1 MKTLKFLTNLVF
13 IFSMMSVTLI
23 GCNNDDQEIP
33 NPDVKVPDGEAL
45 QNKYVEFLESETQ
58 TFSIN
63 IDNGGSVTSA
73 QGTYLYFSP
82 NSMQDAQGNEVTGDI
97 DIEFI
102 ELYDKAQMLLGD
114 KSTRG
119 RQEDGSIATLVSGGE
134 FFVNAQKD
142 GEQLQLMPGIGFQ
155 IMVETDNLDMGMQ
168 LFVNEN
174 EDCVE
179 VDCDVIWEQANGRL
193 EAGDAQGG
201 NGEGGGVYY
210 GFADNFGWTN
220 IDRWY
225 SDPRPKTTLFVDV
238 PEGYDNTNCG
248 VFLSYDGEPTALAK
262 LDVYDEETEL
272 FTEHYGQIP
281 IGLEVHFIVLSV
293 IDDQY
298 YYAIQ
303 GATIT
308 ENHVEIIGD
317 LSPITEAELI
327 QLVEALP

>member
-13 IFSMMSVTLI
+13 IFSIMTTALI
-23 GCNNDDQEIP
+23 GCKDDD
-33 NPDVKVPDGEAL
+33 NVTVTPDVKIPDGEAL
-45 QNKYVEFLESETQ
+45 QEKYAEHLNEASQ
-58 TFSIN
+58 TFQVDAES
-63 IDNGGSVTSA
+63 GGAVTGEK
-73 QGTYLYFSP
+73 GTYLYFNA
-82 NSMQDAQGNEVTGDI
+82 NSMIDADGNDVTGNI
-97 DIEFI
+97 DIELI

-114 KSTRG
+114 KPTRG

-134 FFVNAQKD
+134 FFINATQN
-142 GEQLQLMPGIGFQ
+142 GEQLQLKPGIGFQ
-155 IMVETDNLDMGMQ
+155 IVVETDSLDMDMQ

-174 EDCVE
+174 GDCLE
-179 VDCDVIWEQANGRL
+179 ADCEVIWEEAKGRL

-201 NGEGGGVYY
+201 NGDGGGAYY

-225 SDPRPKTTLFVDV
+225 SDPRPKTTLYVDV
-238 PEGYDNTNCG
+238 PEGYDNTNCS
-248 VFLSYDGEPTALAK
+248 VFLSYDGEPAALAK
-262 LDVYDEETEL
+262 FDVYDEETGL

-308 ENHVEIIGD
+308 EDHVELIGD
-317 LSPITEAELI
+317 LSPTTEAELI
-327 QLVEALP
+327 QMVEDLP